1 MTESAIHTTGLRLR
15 RPLPTSSGV
24 KARILPLSRSVDY
37 YVPGRATHAVFR
49 LHSGVAKGVSGAQRG
64 DETHHKPRE

>member
-37 YVPGRATHAVFR
+37 YVPGRATHAVFTAAWR
-49 LHSGVAKGVSGAQRG
+49 KA
-64 DETHHKPRE
+64 